1 MLRGTTAYARRDW
14 GAALANLWI
23 VVEQMTSHLWERN
36 VLKEAKE
43 APFITGR
50 MDSLADNRTWTVSV
64 KHEVLFQRG
73 VLSASAFTE
82 LNQARKARNK
92 LSHSGLHPDEPS
104 ARAVLNSVMELFEV
118 IFPNVGIPFLKLDLN
133 DHGLSDPFQPRG
145 KRSINPEYW
154 MEIKKLPGEAELE
167 RLEAKARRA
176 DRDKPS

>member
-82 LNQARKARNK
+82 LNQARRGISYRTLAYT
-92 LSHSGLHPDEPS
+92 LMSH
-104 ARAVLNSVMELFEV
+104 
-118 IFPNVGIPFLKLDLN
+118 
-133 DHGLSDPFQPRG
+133 
-145 KRSINPEYW
+145 
-154 MEIKKLPGEAELE
+154 
-167 RLEAKARRA
+167 RRA
-176 DRDKPS
+176 RY